1 MSIFKKR
8 SIEEIKQPQE
18 YYCSNLSC
26 TNEAAV
32 FSPLVNCLTNSAY
45 TEYAQRYCID
55 CITERRVHV

>member
-8 SIEEIKQPQE
+8 SIEQIKQPQE

-55 CITERRVHV
+55 CITERRVDV